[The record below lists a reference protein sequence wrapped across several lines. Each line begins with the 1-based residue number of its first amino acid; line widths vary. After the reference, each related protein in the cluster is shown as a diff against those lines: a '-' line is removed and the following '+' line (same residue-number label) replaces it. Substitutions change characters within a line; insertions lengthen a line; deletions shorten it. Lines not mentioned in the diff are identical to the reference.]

1 MNQACLSGLSYPD
14 RIARP
19 QPASQFYIVRKW
31 LATWESYFD
40 DIEEA
45 RNWNTPNNLPKTNG
59 VLIRRKH
66 TLHDWQPERPID
78 PREDS
83 DKNNSGQVLLRR
95 LNVPMD
101 VGIGGQEAERLAK
114 GNVGDDIEGEILR
127 LATEVE
133 RPVVGVG
140 GEVFSLDEVDEF

>member
-1 MNQACLSGLSYPD
+1 
-14 RIARP
+14 
-19 QPASQFYIVRKW
+19 
-31 LATWESYFD
+31 
-40 DIEEA
+40 
-45 RNWNTPNNLPKTNG
+45 
-59 VLIRRKH
+59 
-66 TLHDWQPERPID
+66 
-78 PREDS
+78 
-83 DKNNSGQVLLRR
+83 
-95 LNVPMD
+95 MD